1 VLLSRDEAYGVRAL
15 VTIAPVTTTIRDIPV
30 EVPLGR
36 ADGLMRRCVAN
47 LDAITTI
54 PKATLRKRIIVLS
67 SAKMDALNH
76 ALRYALAL
84 E

>member
-1 VLLSRDEAYGVRAL
+1 M
-15 VTIAPVTTTIRDIPV
+15 TIAALTTRIRGIPV

-36 ADGLMRRCVAN
+36 ADGLPKRCVAN
-47 LDAITTI
+47 LDVITTI
-54 PKATLRKRIIVLS
+54 PKAALRKRITTLS
-67 SAKMDALNH
+67 SAKMDAIDL

>member
-1 VLLSRDEAYGVRAL
+1 

-30 EVPLGR
+30 ELPLGR
-36 ADGLMRRCVAN
+36 ADGLRRRCVAN

-54 PKATLRKRIIVLS
+54 PKTILRKRITVLS
-67 SAKMDALNH
+67 PAKVDALNH